1 MTWEDVGNKLLAFLT
16 DFGGK
21 LIVAL
26 IVLLLGF
33 WLVRVLIRFLGNG
46 KLMKK
51 DPTVAKF
58 LSGALKISLNTLV
71 VVSVISILGV
81 PMSSV
86 IAVIA
91 SAGVAIGLALQ
102 GALSNFAGGIM
113 ILLFHPFRIGDY
125 VEAGGYGGTVREIG
139 IFYTVL
145 TTPDN
150 REVTIPNGTITGA
163 SVVNYS
169 VNSTRRVDLVI
180 SVAYGSD
187 MDRVRQVLL
196 EESAGNPSVLTDPA
210 PFVRFSKQNESSL
223 DYTVRVWTKKED
235 YWSVYFDLLEAIQK
249 RLTAEGIEIPFPQLD
264 VHVKEK
270 N

>member
-1 MTWEDVGNKLLAFLT
+1 MTWEELKNKLLGFLT

-26 IVLLLGF
+26 IVLFLGF
-33 WLVRVLIRFLGNG
+33 WLVRVLVRLLGKS

-58 LSGALKISLNTLV
+58 LSGALRITLNTLV
-71 VVSVISILGV
+71 VVSVIGILGV

-113 ILLFHPFRIGDY
+113 ILLFRPFRIGDF
-125 VEAGGYGGTVREIG
+125 VDAGGFSGTVGEIG

-150 REVTIPNGTITGA
+150 RVVTIPNGTITGA

-169 VNSTRRVDLVI
+169 VNSTRRVDLVV

-187 MDRVRQVLL
+187 ISRVQALL
-196 EESAGNPSVLTDPA
+196 LDEAAKNAAAQTDPA
-210 PFVRFSKQNESSL
+210 PFVRLSKQNESSL
-223 DYTVRVWTKKED
+223 DFTVRVWTKKED
-235 YWSVYFDLLEAIQK
+235 YWTVYFDLLEAIQN
-249 RLTAEGIEIPFPQLD
+249 RLVAEGIEIPFPQLD
-264 VHVKEK
+264 VHLKER
-270 N
+270 

>member
-16 DFGGK
+16 DLGGK
-21 LIVAL
+21 LILAL
-26 IVLLLGF
+26 IVLILGF
-33 WLVRVLIRFLGNG
+33 WLVRVLVRLLGKS

-58 LSGALKISLNTLV
+58 LSGAIKISLNTLV
-71 VVSVISILGV
+71 IVSVIGILGV

-113 ILLFHPFRIGDY
+113 ILLFRPFRIGDFI
-125 VEAGGYGGTVREIG
+125 EAGGFSGTVGEIG

-145 TTPDN
+145 TTTDN
-150 REVTIPNGTITGA
+150 RVVTIPNGTITGA

-169 VNSTRRVDLVI
+169 VNDTRRVELTV

-187 MDRVRQVLL
+187 VGRVRSLLTEEASRQTGVL
-196 EESAGNPSVLTDPA
+196 PDPA
-210 PFVRFSKQNESSL
+210 PFVRLSKQNDSSL
-223 DYTVRVWTKKED
+223 DFTVRVWTKKED
-235 YWSVYFDLLEAIQK
+235 YWNVRFDLLEAIQN
-249 RLTAEGIEIPFPQLD
+249 RLTAEGVEIPFPQLD
-264 VHVKEK
+264 VHMK